1 MLFCSRRLVG
11 DATCACYNPRVTRA
25 AASGYSN
32 NLLASILVLGT
43 SSRMEDAS
51 LKRPQVVI
59 VGAGFGGLEAAKK
72 LACKDVH
79 VTVIDRTN
87 YHLFQPLLY
96 QVATAALSPADIA
109 APVRAVLS
117 KCKNMEVILAE
128 VRSVDVDAR
137 KVKMSDGTEL
147 DYDFLVL
154 ATGARHSYF
163 GHDEWEKLAPGLK
176 SLEDAIEVRRRLLTA
191 FEYAERITDEAA
203 RRAAMTFV
211 IIGGGPTGV
220 EMAGAI
226 AEIARHTLAK
236 DFCHID
242 PSQARVI
249 LVEGDPRL
257 LAAFPEDLSA
267 SALKQLVDLG
277 VEVRTGERATDLT
290 ETGVQVG
297 DEFIPCRVKIW
308 AAGNNAS
315 FVGKT
320 LGVPIDRVGR
330 VMVNDDLTIPGHP
343 EVQVIGDLANFTHQ
357 TGQPLPGVSPVAM
370 QQGRHAARNI
380 LRMIANRK
388 PKRFRYWDKGSMATI
403 GRNKAVAD
411 LNFVHLSGLP
421 AWLVWL
427 FVHIIFLVGFRNR
440 SAVLFQWAWAYFTFN
455 KGARLITR
463 NFQSEM
469 RPPA

>member
-1 MLFCSRRLVG
+1 
-11 DATCACYNPRVTRA
+11 
-25 AASGYSN
+25 
-32 NLLASILVLGT
+32 
-43 SSRMEDAS
+43 MEEGAQ
-51 LKRPQVVI
+51 KTAPPQVVI

-72 LACKDVH
+72 LECETVH
-79 VTVIDRTN
+79 VMVVDRTN

-109 APVRAVLS
+109 APVRAVLT
-117 KCKNMEVILAE
+117 KCRNMEVVLSE
-128 VRSVDVDAR
+128 VQSIDIAAR
-137 KVKMSDGTEL
+137 KVRATDREI
-147 DYDFLVL
+147 DYDYLIL

-176 SLEDAIEVRRRLLTA
+176 SLEDAIEIRRRLLMA
-191 FEYAERITDEAA
+191 FEYAEKITDQAA
-203 RRAAMTFV
+203 RAAAMTFV

-226 AEIARHTLAK
+226 AEIARYTLAK
-236 DFCHID
+236 DFLHID
-242 PSQARVI
+242 PSSARVI
-249 LVEGDPRL
+249 LVEGEPRV

-267 SALKQLVDLG
+267 SALKQLRDLG
-277 VEVRTGERATDLT
+277 VEVRTGVHATNLT
-290 ETGVQVG
+290 DAGLNVG

-320 LGVPIDRVGR
+320 LGVPVDRAGR
-330 VMVNDDLTIPGHP
+330 VIVNDDLTIPDHP
-343 EVQVIGDLANFTHQ
+343 EVQVIGDLANFSHQ

-380 LRMIANRK
+380 LAMIDGRK
-388 PKRFRYWDKGSMATI
+388 PQRFWYWDKGSMATI
-403 GRNKAVAD
+403 GRNRAVAD
-411 LNFVHLSGLP
+411 LHFIHLSGLP
-421 AWLVWL
+421 AWMVWL

-440 SAVLFQWAWAYFTFN
+440 IVVLLQWAWAYLTFN

-463 NFQSEM
+463 NFQAES
-469 RPPA
+469 RPPR

>member
-1 MLFCSRRLVG
+1 
-11 DATCACYNPRVTRA
+11 
-25 AASGYSN
+25 
-32 NLLASILVLGT
+32 
-43 SSRMEDAS
+43 MENTPEE
-51 LKRPQVVI
+51 KPQVVI
-59 VGAGFGGLEAAKK
+59 VGGGFGGLEAAKK
-72 LACKDVH
+72 LAGQDVR

-109 APVRAVLS
+109 APVRAILS
-117 KCKNMEVILAE
+117 RWKNMEVILAE
-128 VRSVDVDAR
+128 VESVDIEAKKIKTTDL
-137 KVKMSDGTEL
+137 EIP
-147 DYDFLVL
+147 YDFLIL

-163 GHDEWEKLAPGLK
+163 GHNEWEKLAPGLK
-176 SLEDAIEVRRRLLTA
+176 SLEDAIELRRRLLMA
-191 FEYAERITDEAA
+191 FEYAEKITDEAA
-203 RRAAMTFV
+203 RKAAMTFV

-226 AEIARHTLAK
+226 AEIARYTLAK
-236 DFCHID
+236 DFRHID

-249 LVEGDPRL
+249 LIEGEPRL
-257 LAAFPEDLSA
+257 LAGFPEDLSA
-267 SALKQLVDLG
+267 SAMKQLVDLG
-277 VEVRTGERATDLT
+277 VEVRTSVCATNLT
-290 ETGVQVG
+290 ETGLQVG

-343 EVQVIGDLANFTHQ
+343 EVQVIGDLANFSHQ

-370 QQGRHAARNI
+370 QQGRHAAKNI
-380 LRMIANRK
+380 LRMIKQRE
-388 PKRFRYWDKGSMATI
+388 PQRFRYWDKGSMATI

-411 LNFVHLSGLP
+411 LNFVHLRGLP

-440 SAVLFQWAWAYFTFN
+440 LAVLFQWGWAYFTFN
-455 KGARLITR
+455 AGARLITR
-463 NFQSEM
+463 NFQSET

>member
-1 MLFCSRRLVG
+1 MENPP
-11 DATCACYNPRVTRA
+11 TETPRV
-25 AASGYSN
+25 
-32 NLLASILVLGT
+32 
-43 SSRMEDAS
+43 
-51 LKRPQVVI
+51 VI
-59 VGAGFGGLEAAKK
+59 IGAGFGGLEAAKK
-72 LACKDVH
+72 FGGKNVR

-87 YHLFQPLLY
+87 YHLFQPLRY

-117 KCKNMEVILAE
+117 KCKNTEVMLAE
-128 VRSVDVDAR
+128 VQSVDVNAKKIRTTD
-137 KVKMSDGTEL
+137 TEIT
-147 DYDFLVL
+147 YDFLIL

-163 GHDEWEKLAPGLK
+163 GHNEWERLAPGLK
-176 SLEDAIEVRRRLLTA
+176 SLEDAIELRRRLLMA
-191 FEYAERITDEAA
+191 FEYAEKITDEVA
-203 RRAAMTFV
+203 RKAAMTFV

-226 AEIARHTLAK
+226 AEIARYTLAN
-236 DFCHID
+236 DFRHID

-249 LVEGDPRL
+249 LVEGEPRL
-257 LAAFPEDLSA
+257 IVAFPEDLSA

-277 VEVRTGERATDLT
+277 VEVRTGVRATNLT
-290 ETGVQVG
+290 DAGVQIG
-297 DEFIPCRVKIW
+297 EEFIPCHVKIW
-308 AAGNNAS
+308 AAGNDAS

-320 LGVPIDRVGR
+320 LGAPVDRVGR
-330 VMVNDDLTIPGHP
+330 VLVNDDLTIPGHP
-343 EVQVIGDLANFTHQ
+343 EVQVIGDLANFSHQ

-380 LRMIANRK
+380 LAMIEGRR
-388 PKRFRYWDKGSMATI
+388 PQRFRYWDKGSMATI

-411 LNFVHLSGLP
+411 LNLVHLSGLP
-421 AWLVWL
+421 AWLIWL

-440 SAVLFQWAWAYFTFN
+440 FAVLFQWAWAYFTFN

-463 NFQSEM
+463 NFQAEQ